1 MLDERIIELKRKITE
16 FGLLIEKMIDE
27 SIAGLLNKNEERLK
41 KVIEDL
47 EEKANN
53 FEIEI
58 EELCIETIA
67 QFEPKAKNL
76 RIILMILKINNDL
89 ERIGDHAVNISES
102 SLFLIK
108 RPDVKPLIDIP
119 RMADES
125 IKMLKDSINSFINE
139 DAEMARNVCY
149 RDNIVDNLKDQI
161 IRELVTYMISD
172 PNTIERSLELIRI
185 TQNLE
190 RIADLSTNIGE
201 DVIFITQGKII
212 KHHIE
217 EK

>member
-1 MLDERIIELKRKITE
+1 MIDERITDLKRKIVE
-16 FGLLIEKMIDE
+16 FGLFIEKMIDE
-27 SIAGLLNKNEERLK
+27 SITGLLKKEEEKLK
-41 KVIEDL
+41 QVIENL
-47 EEKANN
+47 EEKANS

-58 EELCIETIA
+58 EELCVETIA

-76 RIILMILKINNDL
+76 RTILMILKINNDL
-89 ERIGDHAVNISES
+89 ERIGDHAVNICES

-119 RMADES
+119 RMANEA

-139 DAEMARNVCY
+139 DADLARNVCQ
-149 RDNIVDNLKDQI
+149 RDDIVDNLRDQI
-161 IRELVTYMISD
+161 IRELITYMISD

-190 RIADLSTNIGE
+190 RVADLSTNISE